1 MQILYKEFPDS
12 ECFFYELLF
21 VVFLSTNLDVVTV
34 EEMLSEVAVVSIAD
48 QALKKKP
55 EGFKK

>member
-1 MQILYKEFPDS
+1 M
-12 ECFFYELLF
+12 FFYELLF

-48 QALKKKP
+48 QALKKIRKVL
-55 EGFKK
+55 KKN